1 MCFKHAAGDMVTLH
15 LKSLPPST
23 SSDIITYFE
32 AQGGNVEVLSVDIL
46 QDDRAMVSLSGLSKE
61 GTYMSYL
68 EQENIVRVN
77 KKCATTTVSL
87 VWS

>member
-1 MCFKHAAGDMVTLH
+1 MYMCFKHAAGDMVTLH
-15 LKSLPPST
+15 LKSLPSST

-32 AQGGNVEVLSVDIL
+32 AQGENVEVLSVDIL

-68 EQENIVRVN
+68 EQVRVN
-77 KKCATTTVSL
+77 KRCATTTVSL